1 MQPSSARASK
11 SLISLVRG
19 EPGMATNSTFP
30 CLVFGRKSMTPH
42 LGGRFSFLFL
52 SATPLSQSCTLEGLF
67 NPPRHPIMA
76 LYLGSLVA
84 SGTSEIQGCF
94 KVCCDALI
102 AEVPGD
108 RRL

>member
-52 SATPLSQSCTLEGLF
+52 SATPLSRSCTLEGLLK
-67 NPPRHPIMA
+67 PPRHPIMA
-76 LYLGSLVA
+76 LNLGLLVA
-84 SGTSEIQGCF
+84 SGTSEIQGCC
-94 KVCCDALI
+94 KVYGVALG
-102 AEVPGD
+102 AKVPGH